1 MTLRVTVPQPALTKE
16 GCFKKYSTMIKSQR
30 KRHLQIWTLWAV
42 LIPVGI
48 IVAWMAVP
56 KKVEQELFYKDAVP
70 LGSPGSGEA
79 YENGYILYIRYDTSM
94 NQNKTYLQFVNRY
107 KLKTPPLLIYKM
119 IDSTANTIDKQL
131 LLGRIDKEGSQFF
144 PLDTFIYNDRF
155 ILYDFLHK
163 KIIDT
168 ITVKSPFK

>member
-1 MTLRVTVPQPALTKE
+1 
-16 GCFKKYSTMIKSQR
+16 MIRSLR
-30 KRHLQIWTLWAV
+30 KRHLQIWALWAV

-56 KKVEQELFYKDAVP
+56 KKVTQELFYKDAVP
-70 LGSPGSGEA
+70 VGSPGSGEA
-79 YENGYILYIRYDTSM
+79 IEDDYTLYIRYDTTM
-94 NQNKTYLQFVNRY
+94 NQEKIFLQFINRH

-119 IDSTANTIDKQL
+119 TDSTTNTIDKQL

-168 ITVKSPFK
+168 ITVKSPFN

>member
-1 MTLRVTVPQPALTKE
+1 MVQKINEL
-16 GCFKKYSTMIKSQR
+16 MIKQLR
-30 KRHLQIWTLWAV
+30 KRHLQIWALWAV

-56 KKVEQELFYKDAVP
+56 KKVTQELLYKDAVP
-70 LGSPGSGEA
+70 IGSPASGEA
-79 YENGYILYIRYDTSM
+79 FENNYSLLIRYDTSM
-94 NQNKTYLQFVNRY
+94 NQYKTYLQFENRY

-119 IDSTANTIDKQL
+119 TDSIANTIDKQL